1 MRPTTGDNPPSG
13 PVNPSAGGFPIH
25 GAGPSAISH
34 KRDMLGDDDSRSH
47 KKARQNNDPGTVD
60 STPSLLSRLGSTN
73 VPAAPLPPLIAPTTS
88 RTGSKNPPATRV
100 PRQEQMDLDAPVGG
114 WSILGAASRSQPSSP
129 KPISRAPSASLL
141 DRMKGVDIV
150 PGSRDR
156 GSIKRRKRGS
166 R

>member
-1 MRPTTGDNPPSG
+1 
-13 PVNPSAGGFPIH
+13 
-25 GAGPSAISH
+25 
-34 KRDMLGDDDSRSH
+34 MLGDDDSRSH

-73 VPAAPLPPLIAPTTS
+73 VPAPPPPLTPLTAPTTS
-88 RTGSKNPPATRV
+88 RTGSKNPPAARV

-129 KPISRAPSASLL
+129 KPISRASSASLL